1 MGLLAAVKVLVLQ
14 HVGRARLLLGVAI
27 HVVQCHAVAVRAVHS
42 VPFSRQRLVA
52 GGSQGDVSRNGGR
65 AVVGV
70 GDGRTKCRGV
80 HRDPGE
86 LVLFGNS
93 VAVQV
98 GLYALHQHGGHVV
111 VTRGGEC
118 AAGGNIH
125 GIRATTFNHAQVVIR
140 PGTVLLRI
148 QIEPHGV
155 GLVLLRIGDVS
166 GGLILRVQIQLH
178 AGQLRAGQELY
189 IKVAVRLDPPLAGG
203 VAVHTQV
210 DEQAFRGAAVL
221 VAHRHLGHVRAL
233 KLTVLDFLG
242 IFRNRFLQVELGDIR
257 VVRHLIHA
265 QLLLQFR
272 HIAVRGRDEHTQLAI
287 RRIILRL
294 ILNSI
299 FILAVALLCRQQCDA
314 VLGHLIGADLQHGDA
329 HLFAGLR
336 VQTVG
341 HLRRP
346 HRGAHGPHAVAAGPP
361 APVVLLDLLIQRP
374 GIILPP
380 QLDVAAEVVGDDV
393 IDAVA
398 GQDQR
403 PLLGYA
409 AVDTQVLPCVRG
421 HILQH
426 VLGGTARISPNADRG
441 LRAQDEV
448 HLGVD
453 QLLAAQLPEAEAAQL
468 LGYLHRCAE
477 AAPAVQVHM
486 GVLGLGVVVQPAE
499 YTGLDLGV
507 QLKDRADRIVFA
519 GRDQLQAHAAAR
531 PQAGVFRAL
540 IPPLL
545 AHQPQVHLKLIDKV
559 HLGDGQ
565 IRPGELQIARPDGH
579 VGPALDDLHIVALH
593 RHLHPDGREGDKVA
607 VDGVGQPVESA
618 AAALDERRGH
628 RRYDGDAP
636 GDSQPEVQVV
646 GRKPP
651 VVQPLQ
657 VQLRRRLEQVEH
669 VQLQREVVLLLA
681 VKRVDVRLQLR
692 QIQTHQRPGVQL
704 TAGLEALLH
713 EGDAVVLLLLRP
725 IAQPL
730 QLDQLIAAAVQDKIQ
745 PHIPGQLQ
753 AAVPLDQRLA
763 DPAADLR
770 DVDEHQHRVVLRL
783 HVQRQLLA
791 VKGQLRRLCH
801 PVLRGVQQEAR
812 RAVRHLGRGVELGH
826 KPVFVHP
833 DAEML
838 PAAPGGGDGGG
849 QPHLQ
854 VRILVILAV
863 VVPSRLEIAAQDVE
877 RVAVLLLQH
886 VLPRRVGDGRG
897 HYFTAALIQP
907 QPVGVLGDGHP
918 VRLGELHVRQGGGL
932 LLGVNIPEA
941 PHLDRAQRG
950 MPGPSAYPFCA
961 ALGGK
966 QVVLRVI
973 RHIRRGLCIVGA
985 AQRFLV
991 GQHKG
996 TVHAVAVGVDLA
1008 HVALAEHPGH
1018 IGAAHAGG
1026 DVRALGGIRTVL
1038 LIAAARLHMGRG
1050 VCLGV
1055 AHPGKAVVLL
1065 KPAEYEIRG
1074 RGEVSGN
1081 VQSPKCLGHQRV
1093 GLAVRRYIRG
1103 LKVPLARALIQLHK
1117 VVADVARKLR
1127 GWHVGKGVF
1136 NSQGIL

>member
-1 MGLLAAVKVLVLQ
+1 M
-14 HVGRARLLLGVAI
+14 
-27 HVVQCHAVAVRAVHS
+27 
-42 VPFSRQRLVA
+42 
-52 GGSQGDVSRNGGR
+52 
-65 AVVGV
+65 
-70 GDGRTKCRGV
+70 
-80 HRDPGE
+80 
-86 LVLFGNS
+86 
-93 VAVQV
+93 
-98 GLYALHQHGGHVV
+98 
-111 VTRGGEC
+111 
-118 AAGGNIH
+118 
-125 GIRATTFNHAQVVIR
+125 
-140 PGTVLLRI
+140 LRV

-166 GGLILRVQIQLH
+166 GGLVVLRVQIQLH

-210 DEQAFRGAAVL
+210 DEQSWRAVHL
-221 VAHRHLGHVRAL
+221 NLGHVRAL

-257 VVRHLIHA
+257 VIRYIIHA
-265 QLLLQFR
+265 QLLLQLLHGR
-272 HIAVRGRDEHTQLAI
+272 AVLGRDEHTQLAVRRTV
-287 RRIILRL
+287 RRIVDGLR
-294 ILNSI
+294 
-299 FILAVALLCRQQCDA
+299 ILAVEILCRQQCDA

-346 HRGAHGPHAVAAGPP
+346 HRGAHGLHAVAAGPP

-409 AVDTQVLPCVRG
+409 AIDVQVLPCVRG

-426 VLGGTARISPNADRG
+426 LFGGAARVFTNADRG

-593 RHLHPDGREGDKVA
+593 RHLHPDGRDGDKVA

-618 AAALDERRGH
+618 AAALDERRRH
-628 RRYDGDAP
+628 RRHDGDAP
-636 GDSQPEVQVV
+636 GDGQPEVQVV

-725 IAQPL
+725 IAQSL
-730 QLDQLIAAAVQDKIQ
+730 QLDQLIAAAVQDEIQ

-770 DVDEHQHRVVLRL
+770 DVDEHQHRVVLRR
-783 HVQRQLLA
+783 HVQRQLRT

-812 RAVRHLGRGVELGH
+812 RAVHHLGRGVELGH
-826 KPVFVHP
+826 QAVFVHP

-854 VRILVILAV
+854 IRILVILAV
-863 VVPSRLEIAAQDVE
+863 VVPSRLKIAAQDVE

-886 VLPRRVGDGRG
+886 VLPRRIGDRRG
-897 HYFTAALIQP
+897 HDAAAALIQP

-941 PHLDRAQRG
+941 PHLDRADRG

-961 ALGGK
+961 ALGGE
-966 QVVLRVI
+966 QVIFRVI
-973 RHIRRGLCIVGA
+973 RHVCCCRHIVDSTDSV
-985 AQRFLV
+985 RM

-996 TVHAVAVGVDLA
+996 AVHAVAVGVDLA
-1008 HVALAEHPGH
+1008 HVA
-1018 IGAAHAGG
+1018 
-1026 DVRALGGIRTVL
+1026 
-1038 LIAAARLHMGRG
+1038 
-1050 VCLGV
+1050 
-1055 AHPGKAVVLL
+1055 
-1065 KPAEYEIRG
+1065 PAE
-1074 RGEVSGN
+1074 
-1081 VQSPKCLGHQRV
+1081 
-1093 GLAVRRYIRG
+1093 
-1103 LKVPLARALIQLHK
+1103 
-1117 VVADVARKLR
+1117 
-1127 GWHVGKGVF
+1127 
-1136 NSQGIL
+1136 

>member
-1 MGLLAAVKVLVLQ
+1 MG
-14 HVGRARLLLGVAI
+14 
-27 HVVQCHAVAVRAVHS
+27 
-42 VPFSRQRLVA
+42 A
-52 GGSQGDVSRNGGR
+52 G
-65 AVVGV
+65 
-70 GDGRTKCRGV
+70 
-80 HRDPGE
+80 
-86 LVLFGNS
+86 
-93 VAVQV
+93 
-98 GLYALHQHGGHVV
+98 
-111 VTRGGEC
+111 
-118 AAGGNIH
+118 
-125 GIRATTFNHAQVVIR
+125 
-140 PGTVLLRI
+140 
-148 QIEPHGV
+148 
-155 GLVLLRIGDVS
+155 
-166 GGLILRVQIQLH
+166 
-178 AGQLRAGQELY
+178 
-189 IKVAVRLDPPLAGG
+189 
-203 VAVHTQV
+203 
-210 DEQAFRGAAVL
+210 
-221 VAHRHLGHVRAL
+221 
-233 KLTVLDFLG
+233 
-242 IFRNRFLQVELGDIR
+242 
-257 VVRHLIHA
+257 
-265 QLLLQFR
+265 
-272 HIAVRGRDEHTQLAI
+272 
-287 RRIILRL
+287 
-294 ILNSI
+294 
-299 FILAVALLCRQQCDA
+299 
-314 VLGHLIGADLQHGDA
+314 
-329 HLFAGLR
+329 
-336 VQTVG
+336 
-341 HLRRP
+341 
-346 HRGAHGPHAVAAGPP
+346 
-361 APVVLLDLLIQRP
+361 
-374 GIILPP
+374 
-380 QLDVAAEVVGDDV
+380 
-393 IDAVA
+393 
-398 GQDQR
+398 
-403 PLLGYA
+403 
-409 AVDTQVLPCVRG
+409 
-421 HILQH
+421 
-426 VLGGTARISPNADRG
+426 
-441 LRAQDEV
+441 
-448 HLGVD
+448 
-453 QLLAAQLPEAEAAQL
+453 
-468 LGYLHRCAE
+468 
-477 AAPAVQVHM
+477 
-486 GVLGLGVVVQPAE
+486 GLGVVVQPAE
-499 YTGLDLGV
+499 NTGLDLGV

-531 PQAGVFRAL
+531 PQAGVFL
-540 IPPLL
+540 TQILSLL

-618 AAALDERRGH
+618 AAALNERRRH
-628 RRYDGDAP
+628 RRHDGDAP
-636 GDSQPEVQVV
+636 GDGQPEVQVV

-725 IAQPL
+725 VAQPL
-730 QLDQLIAAAVQDKIQ
+730 QLDQLIAAAVQDEIQ

-791 VKGQLRRLCH
+791 VKGQLRRLRH

-812 RAVRHLGRGVELGH
+812 RAVHHLGRGVEPGH

-854 VRILVILAV
+854 VRILVILAA
-863 VVPSRLEIAAQDVE
+863 VVPSRLEIAAQGVE
-877 RVAVLLLQH
+877 RVAVLLFQH
-886 VLPRRVGDGRG
+886 VLPRRVGDRRG

-907 QPVGVLGDGHP
+907 QPVGVLGDRHP

-996 TVHAVAVGVDLA
+996 AVHAIAVGVDLA
-1008 HVALAEHPGH
+1008 HIAPAERPGH

-1026 DVRALGGIRTVL
+1026 DVRALGGIRTLL

-1055 AHPGKAVVLL
+1055 AHPGEAVVLL

-1074 RGEVSGN
+1074 RGVVSGN
-1081 VQSPKCLGHQRV
+1081 VQPPKGLGHQRV
-1093 GLAVRRYIRG
+1093 GLAVRIHCCG
-1103 LKVPLARALIQLHK
+1103 HKLPLARALIQLHE
-1117 VVADVARKLR
+1117 VVADVAHKLR
-1127 GWHVGKGVF
+1127 GWHVGEGVF
-1136 NSQGIL
+1136 NGQGVLRDHPVLTDSLQREVFSRVDDLHLLNGQILLSTRGLKGEPGLLVHALAERIPRGGVAPVGVGHRLAHMRPVHRQEEHQLAVLHLHGVEL